1 MNPAPPITRYGQ
13 VLAHGNT
20 YLNVV
25 YTNDSAKVA
34 GFLSDF
40 KYWLGEAREQDKF
53 MGLDLEYTAD
63 QEDVAVIQLCFKK
76 RVMVFQW
83 ARY

>member
-1 MNPAPPITRYGQ
+1 MDPAPPITRYGK

-25 YTNDSAKVA
+25 YTNDSAKVP

-40 KYWLGEAREQDKF
+40 ENWLHEAREQDKF

-63 QEDVAVIQLCFKK
+63 QRDVAVIQLCFKK
-76 RVMVFQW
+76 HVMVFQW
-83 ARY
+83 AR

>member
-1 MNPAPPITRYGQ
+1 MNPPITRYGK
-13 VLAHGNT
+13 VLAHGTT

-25 YTNDSAKVA
+25 YTNDSAKVK

-40 KYWLGEAREQDKF
+40 EGWLEEAEEEGKF

-63 QEDVAVIQLCFKK
+63 GKDVAVIQLCFKK
-76 RVMVFQW
+76 LVMVFQW
-83 ARY
+83 AR